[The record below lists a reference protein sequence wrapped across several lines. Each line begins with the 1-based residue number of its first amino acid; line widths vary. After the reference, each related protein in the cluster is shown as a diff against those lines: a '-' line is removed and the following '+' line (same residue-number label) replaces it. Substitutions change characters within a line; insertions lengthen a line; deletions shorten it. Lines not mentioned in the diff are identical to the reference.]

1 MFSRSV
7 KVQYQFFS
15 RFVQSIRNINGISVV
30 SYTVE
35 SDDSPLNPDLSSTI
49 SVRSFSLSQNI

>member
-1 MFSRSV
+1 M
-7 KVQYQFFS
+7 
-15 RFVQSIRNINGISVV
+15 QSIRNINGISVV

-35 SDDSPLNPDLSSTI
+35 SDDIPLNPDLSSTI